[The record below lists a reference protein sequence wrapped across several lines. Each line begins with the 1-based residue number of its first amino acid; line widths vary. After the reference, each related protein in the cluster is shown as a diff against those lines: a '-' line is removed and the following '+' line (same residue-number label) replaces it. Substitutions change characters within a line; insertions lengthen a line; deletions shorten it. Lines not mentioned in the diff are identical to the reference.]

1 MSQFDNEI
9 IDNKYT
15 AIAYFQKATVVLCIL
30 LVSTF
35 SSLAQDEGVKPPV
48 ITEYKGDTTFA
59 NFHALRFDI
68 AKAQIVTL
76 KKNGALLVRLK
87 TNANTINRL
96 KAAGNTD
103 LATQVERETAIKNK
117 IIILSYLQ
125 EFKFCPVYFFSS
137 DYSDSV
143 KHKNISGI
151 FLDSNLVI
159 NPNIVCTASF
169 YLIADNRSAICNSSL
184 GAVPESLANSSVER
198 GAPERDV
205 AIVIKNR
212 YFIQLHKPF
221 PYFQIKS
228 TDQSFYKGKETMT
241 SIKLNVLYEQL
252 PKLKVGVIESKDL
265 KKFKGC
271 VFLLNQAFEEFYK
284 STETFSIPNEV
295 KQFVY

>member
-1 MSQFDNEI
+1 MRITLFFLILCTVIN
-9 IDNKYT
+9 
-15 AIAYFQKATVVLCIL
+15 ATMY
-30 LVSTF
+30 S
-35 SSLAQDEGVKPPV
+35 QDEGVKPPV
-48 ITEYKGDTTFA
+48 VTEYKGDTTFA

-68 AKAQIVTL
+68 AKAQIVSL

-96 KAAGNTD
+96 KAAGNND

-151 FLDSNLVI
+151 FLDTSLVI

-169 YLIADNRSAICNSSL
+169 YIIADNRSTICNSSL
-184 GAVPESLANSSVER
+184 GVVPQSLANSSVER
-198 GAPERDV
+198 GSPERDV

-228 TDQSFYKGKETMT
+228 TSQSFYSGKETMT
-241 SIKLNVLYEQL
+241 SIKLDALYEQL
-252 PKLKVGVIESKDL
+252 PKLKVGIRESKDL
-265 KKFKGC
+265 RKFKGC
-271 VFLLNQAFEEFYK
+271 IFLLNQAFEEFYK
-284 STETFSIPNEV
+284 SAETFSIPSEV